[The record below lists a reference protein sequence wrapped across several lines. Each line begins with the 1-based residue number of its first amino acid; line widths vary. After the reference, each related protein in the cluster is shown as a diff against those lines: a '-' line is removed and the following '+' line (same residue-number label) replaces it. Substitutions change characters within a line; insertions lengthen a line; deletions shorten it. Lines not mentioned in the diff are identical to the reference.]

1 MSVKCVI
8 LIGIKTSLQNFCPQ
22 IVLGESLTH
31 KLPSEKKFFLEMK
44 LLKGN
49 HLKIGSKTATARL
62 ADRKHKDMIES
73 KILLFLDLGL
83 NWRLQGGCSVDMGYK
98 IISPGIVLTLFLSKY
113 SLWLPKLS
121 DDLKFVFENVSLK
134 ISLHERKKWFNELQ
148 FNIWMKRWC

>member
-22 IVLGESLTH
+22 IALGESLTR

-49 HLKIGSKTATARL
+49 NLKIGSKTATARL

-83 NWRLQGGCSVDMGYK
+83 N
-98 IISPGIVLTLFLSKY
+98 
-113 SLWLPKLS
+113 
-121 DDLKFVFENVSLK
+121 
-134 ISLHERKKWFNELQ
+134 
-148 FNIWMKRWC
+148 